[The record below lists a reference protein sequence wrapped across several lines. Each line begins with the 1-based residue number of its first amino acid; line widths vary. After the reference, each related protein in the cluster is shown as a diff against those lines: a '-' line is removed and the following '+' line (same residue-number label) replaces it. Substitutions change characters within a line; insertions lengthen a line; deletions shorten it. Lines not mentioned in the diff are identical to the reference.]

1 MLTIRP
7 TDQDLFAAI
16 ELFIAQILPAGN
28 AMFTGS
34 VGGTELNV
42 RQMIEGTIEIG
53 QQLLGDGTAP
63 NTFIESQV
71 DGEPGGA
78 GKYKLSIDQ
87 GIPSIAA
94 TLTTGFEIIQAQ
106 VNRVPE
112 PRVADFVLMTI
123 IRFPRL
129 ATNLEAYADAT
140 FIGSIDGT
148 VMTVESG
155 THGTISVGSPVYGLD
170 VLPNTYIRAPG
181 EVDGQWIIGP
191 IQAVTS
197 RQLAAGLK
205 TIMQASQCVVQLDFH
220 GPNGANLSKI
230 FTTIFRSENGVDMFA
245 AINQNI
251 APLYCEDPRQM
262 PFRDGEQQYE
272 NRYIVEANFQVNQ
285 TVSIGQQ
292 YAQALELT
300 TLAVDLQPI
309 PVPGGNSLDFSNPD
323 NSQYLPGL

>member
-16 ELFIAQILPAGN
+16 ELFIGQILPAGN

-34 VGGTELNV
+34 TQGFDLNV
-42 RQMIEGTIEIG
+42 RAMVEGTIEIG
-53 QQLLGDGTAP
+53 EQLLGDGTAP

-71 DGEPGGA
+71 SGDPGGA
-78 GKYKLSIDQ
+78 GMYKLSVDQ
-87 GIPSIAA
+87 GIANQPG
-94 TLTTGFEIIQAQ
+94 TLTTGFEVIQAQ

-123 IRFPRL
+123 VSFPRL
-129 ATNLEAYADAT
+129 GTNFEAYADAT
-140 FIGSIDGT
+140 FLGSIDGT
-148 VMTVESG
+148 VLTVESV
-155 THGTISVGSPVYGLD
+155 THGTIGVGSPLYGVD

-181 EVDGQWIIGP
+181 AVDGQWIIGP
-191 IQAVTS
+191 VQAVTS
-197 RQLAAGLK
+197 RALAAGLK
-205 TIMQASQCVVQLDFH
+205 TIMQPSQCVIQLDFH
-220 GPNGANLSKI
+220 GPNGANMSKI

-245 AINQNI
+245 ALNPNI
-251 APLYCEDPRQM
+251 APLYCADPRQM

-292 YAQALELT
+292 YAQALEIT
-300 TLAVDLQPI
+300 TLSIDVQPI

-323 NSQYLPGL
+323 NSQYIPGL